1 MGRLVVS
8 LVSVVFRMSHLKH
21 LPIAQLAEHLPIE
34 PAPPERLVLVG
45 DLAKETGKTVRAL
58 HLYEEIG
65 LLKPHAR
72 SKGRY
77 RLYGP
82 DALVRVR
89 WISKLQEMGL
99 SLAEVSELVRD
110 WEQSDNAPKAMT
122 KVRRVLDVRLR
133 QTREQMARLATLEAE
148 IVDSLAYLETCETCD
163 PVRGH
168 GKCRDCDLHEQDRP
182 APDLVAGIQANG

>member
-1 MGRLVVS
+1 MS
-8 LVSVVFRMSHLKH
+8 DFRH
-21 LPIAQLAEHLPIE
+21 LPIAQLAEHLPVE
-34 PAPPERLVLVG
+34 PAPPERLVQVG

-58 HLYEEIG
+58 HLYEELG
-65 LLKPHAR
+65 LLRPHAR

-89 WISKLQEMGL
+89 WISKLQDMGL

-110 WEQSDNAPKAMT
+110 WEQSDSAAKGMG

-133 QTREQMARLATLEAE
+133 QTREHIAHLRELESE
-148 IVDSLAYLETCETCD
+148 LVESLAYLSVCETCD
-163 PVRGH
+163 PVREH
-168 GKCRDCDLHEQDRP
+168 AQCKACDLHE
-182 APDLVAGIQANG
+182 AETTTPDLVAGIQASG